1 MKKRGKKEKRDKKQ
15 EARKKKKAYQPRK
28 RTLAPRGREGRSWRK
43 TRVVGRGP
51 LAVMMTLRAD
61 GQRPWHVS
69 WGNILVRR
77 HDHVPRSVCGLQCR
91 VQLVSG
97 YSFIIDCVL
106 TSLPAIKENKHVIF
120 RGHASYLVT
129 YLSAFILA
137 ASRKRYVIGCHH
149 SIHAC
154 RYKVSHQHSK
164 TGRQVRYLN
173 FKSFSHTSN
182 VQVSFIQY
190 LFRCCFALT
199 LLTAWVFFGVGFA
212 FSGLRVQGIS

>member
-1 MKKRGKKEKRDKKQ
+1 M
-15 EARKKKKAYQPRK
+15 
-28 RTLAPRGREGRSWRK
+28 
-43 TRVVGRGP
+43 VGRGP

-61 GQRPWHVS
+61 GQRSWHVS
-69 WGNILVRR
+69 WGNILIRR

-97 YSFIIDCVL
+97 YSFIDCVL

-120 RGHASYLVT
+120 RGYASYLVT

-164 TGRQVRYLN
+164 TGQQLHAVFISLLLRSYSPDSLSLLRSRLRIQWPTSSGHLLR
-173 FKSFSHTSN
+173 KSS
-182 VQVSFIQY
+182 Q
-190 LFRCCFALT
+190 AL
-199 LLTAWVFFGVGFA
+199 
-212 FSGLRVQGIS
+212 